1 MGVHTYRKKD
11 GFWETG
17 FAMDDHWVALRKFK
31 YEESA
36 AAFANYLN
44 GGDGRIFPLP
54 IGQG

>member
-1 MGVHTYRKKD
+1 MHTYQKEEGRWTV
-11 GFWETG
+11 GYYLG
-17 FAMDDHWVALRKFK
+17 VNHNWVTLRVFT

-44 GGDGRIFPLP
+44 GGDGRIFLLP